1 MTDKITVWVED
12 DSDKFKVTFDNEG
25 NPLSVKVRRT
35 HAEGRP
41 WEAIHDSPFWHHSMN
56 PSKRAQRIIKAARE
70 KGHIPNKETV
80 EAIHESRE
88 IAQDRDP
95 VFEFQNGRL
104 VKVNGMR
111 PEYMNGWRMI
121 ALIRYLAEKH
131 EQRTENDIQTA
142 D

>member
-1 MTDKITVWVED
+1 
-12 DSDKFKVTFDNEG
+12 
-25 NPLSVKVRRT
+25 
-35 HAEGRP
+35 
-41 WEAIHDSPFWHHSMN
+41 MN
-56 PSKRAQRIIKAARE
+56 GADQ
-70 KGHIPNKETV
+70 
-80 EAIHESRE
+80 
-88 IAQDRDP
+88 DP